1 MKLFKLANIDE
12 DPDRTIMEVFFKPY
26 HYTIFEDQLMVQVTV
41 AREGG
46 NLESAI
52 LVSLMNTLMLLG
64 KPPGL
69 VVNVVD
75 SRSKPWSLDVGSNP
89 DFTIN

>member
-1 MKLFKLANIDE
+1 LKPFKLANIDE
-12 DPDRTIMEVFFKPY
+12 DPDRTIMEVFFKPN

-52 LVSLMNTLMLLG
+52 Q
-64 KPPGL
+64 
-69 VVNVVD
+69 
-75 SRSKPWSLDVGSNP
+75 VGVKN
-89 DFTIN
+89 I